1 MAENNPYQELV
12 NEGVMTQEEM
22 SAKLA
27 EDNNNTLAPVVNTD
41 ESANEE
47 VDGGESTNDTSSDD
61 LTADSDN
68 KPKEPFYKSLGY
80 EKDDDVVAAI
90 NEFKGMQSR
99 VNEIQKREAELT
111 EKASVLSK
119 FENPY
124 SHETIGKLDKAYEQL
139 KIEDFGL
146 LGRIVGATRESIAGD
161 PIQAIVIGKIL
172 SDPTILSGGITYQD
186 LIDIEKDI
194 RDDVDLDDTNSL
206 AFKRLTIEANQ
217 ALTKINT
224 FQQSLADTKG
234 RYTFAHEEANA
245 TAKQRED
252 LLQGLTPKV
261 EELMKSGKQKFS
273 VGDYSLDLS
282 FSKEEVSEIIT
293 MASRIAVDRGI
304 NINTAEGVKK
314 LNEIVQLTA
323 KGAAVRSSNYEKALI
338 ESVYAKAKEDL
349 IKEDSLGR
357 PNPRTPATGG
367 SSAKKKSESQAYFDK
382 LLKDVGN

>member
-1 MAENNPYQELV
+1 
-12 NEGVMTQEEM
+12 
-22 SAKLA
+22 
-27 EDNNNTLAPVVNTD
+27 
-41 ESANEE
+41 
-47 VDGGESTNDTSSDD
+47 
-61 LTADSDN
+61 
-68 KPKEPFYKSLGY
+68 
-80 EKDDDVVAAI
+80 
-90 NEFKGMQSR
+90 MQSR

-245 TAKQRED
+245 TAKQRGD

-273 VGDYSLDLS
+273 VGDYNLDLS

-293 MASRIAVDRGI
+293 MASRIAVDRGVD
-304 NINTAEGVKK
+304 INTTEGVKK

-357 PNPRTPATGG
+357 PNPRTPAAGN

-382 LLKDVGN
+382 LMKDAG

>member
-1 MAENNPYQELV
+1 
-12 NEGVMTQEEM
+12 
-22 SAKLA
+22 
-27 EDNNNTLAPVVNTD
+27 
-41 ESANEE
+41 
-47 VDGGESTNDTSSDD
+47 
-61 LTADSDN
+61 
-68 KPKEPFYKSLGY
+68 
-80 EKDDDVVAAI
+80 
-90 NEFKGMQSR
+90 MQSR

-146 LGRIVGATRESIAGD
+146 LGRFVGATRESIAGD

-194 RDDVDLDDTNSL
+194 RGDVDLEDTNSL
-206 AFKRLTIEANQ
+206 AFKRLTIEGNQ

-224 FQQSLADTKG
+224 FQQSLADAKG

-273 VGDYSLDLS
+273 VGDYNLDLS
-282 FSKEEVSEIIT
+282 FSKEEVSEIVT

-357 PNPRTPATGG
+357 PNPRTPAAGN